1 MEEERNQGTM
11 GDMEISYRRNA
22 GTNYMILPQ
31 EGEVADFEEEMLRN
45 NDIPVLLTFFSM
57 RSDGRRE
64 LWYDITAK
72 KSLRHLYEQETV
84 ERNQLCAILLGV
96 LEAYKQLG
104 DYLISD
110 TRIRLMEDTLYL
122 SGKGVDMKVFLCFAP
137 GQEYSFV
144 EQLTQLYEYLM
155 PLIDAEDE
163 TLVKLIYEGYQFLMD
178 GSFSLEQMEQDL
190 RDALMPEM
198 GSSGSADDNRGN
210 RALDLPE
217 MPETQTRVTEDE
229 PSQEDEKRRAIL
241 DELYE
246 DDEEESFA
254 EKIKQFFAGIPAEI
268 AERLHKK
275 KTDYFPPKDLEEDL
289 VYDPSESLPAPTVL
303 LSEDAASCFGKL
315 LYEGEGEEKD
325 FVLDKKEYRIGS
337 RDERNDILLHSSAV
351 SRHHAR
357 IWKEGKEF
365 FIEDLNSTNGTY
377 INGEPVNV
385 NEPRKLQYMDKVS
398 FADVSFRM
406 V

>member
-1 MEEERNQGTM
+1 M

-22 GTNYMILPQ
+22 GTSYMILPQ
-31 EGEVADFEEEMLRN
+31 EGEVAVFEEEMLRN

-57 RSDGRRE
+57 RSEGRQE

-96 LEAYKQLG
+96 LEAYKKLG

-110 TRIRLMEDTLYL
+110 THIRLMEDTLYL
-122 SGKGVDMKVFLCFAP
+122 SGKGTDMKVFLCFAP
-137 GQEYSFV
+137 GQEYSLS
-144 EQLTQLYEYLM
+144 EQLTRLYEYLM

-190 RDALMPEM
+190 REVLMPEKIFSV
-198 GSSGSADDNRGN
+198 GINDSGEN

-217 MPETQTRVTEDE
+217 MPEPQVKAAQDE

-246 DDEEESFA
+246 DDEEPESLA
-254 EKIKQFFAGIPAEI
+254 ERVKQFFAGIPAGF

-275 KTDYFPPKDLEEDL
+275 KTDYFPPKDLEEDMI
-289 VYDPSESLPAPTVL
+289 YDPSEALPAPTVL
-303 LSEDAASCFGKL
+303 LTEDATSCFGKL
-315 LYEGEGEEKD
+315 LYEGDGEEKD
-325 FVLDKKEYRIGS
+325 FVLDKKEYHVGS

-377 INGEPVNV
+377 VNGEPVNV